1 MVMVKNVEGINV
13 EDILMMR
20 TTNMSTPI
28 AMIMTTNTKNIATV
42 HITIIVTIKRQSM
55 IASTNTSIKQSYQ

>member
-13 EDILMMR
+13 EDTLMMR

-28 AMIMTTNTKNIATV
+28 AMIMTKNTKNIATV